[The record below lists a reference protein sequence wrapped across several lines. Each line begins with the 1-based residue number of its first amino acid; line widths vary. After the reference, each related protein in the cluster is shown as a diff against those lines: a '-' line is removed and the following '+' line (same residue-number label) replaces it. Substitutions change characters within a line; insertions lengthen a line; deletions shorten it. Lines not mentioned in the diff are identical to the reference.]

1 MISVVLVHKV
11 KNRIK
16 LRMAE
21 VCSTAGSTE
30 SSHVL
35 GLNCTPAHQIRNQL
49 FYYLSTPLADLNWLE
64 APNTAAQYPTLFF
77 QTPMEHQYSSYFWT
91 HACIELQT
99 ILEVAMFSL
108 MQTYKFTFFLSYR
121 EMSTL
126 CCIIFMT
133 VITQLGVIVV
143 YKGKLTEPWK

>member
-30 SSHVL
+30 SRPVL
-35 GLNCTPAHQIRNQL
+35 GLYCTPAHQIRNQL
-49 FYYLSTPLADLNWLE
+49 FYYLSTPSADLNWLE
-64 APNTAAQYPTLFF
+64 APNTAAQYSTLLFF
-77 QTPMEHQYSSYFWT
+77 RTPMEHQYSSCFWT
-91 HACIELQT
+91 HACIALQT

-108 MQTYKFTFFLSYR
+108 MQTYKVYIFF
-121 EMSTL
+121 
-126 CCIIFMT
+126 C
-133 VITQLGVIVV
+133 
-143 YKGKLTEPWK
+143 LTGRWAHYAASFLWQ